1 MYKSVYQQMLK
12 CFTICLSMFLFTC
25 VVHAQSGKKN
35 KKATKVSNKKI
46 DPTRFDAGLQKLPS
60 GIRYKII
67 TKGKG
72 TIKPKPGDYIM
83 MHIRVYVSD
92 SMTFDSYRL
101 NDDLP
106 VPANVTKP
114 AFNGDIM
121 EGIAM
126 MVEGDSAIFQISQDS
141 MYRNGYKPPFAKP
154 GDPVKYQIRIVE
166 VRTKEQ
172 WEKQKA
178 EKAAQATNAQLIKAY
193 IEKKQLD
200 NVTVLDNGLHVAITK
215 EGNGELAKAGQTIS
229 VHYTGSLLDG
239 TVFDSSVKPEFN
251 HPQPYSFALGQGKVI
266 KGWDQALVL
275 LKKGAKATLMIPS
288 ALAYGEQGAPPKIGA
303 NAVLVFEVEVMDLQ

>member
-1 MYKSVYQQMLK
+1 MLLA
-12 CFTICLSMFLFTC
+12 IQGI
-25 VVHAQSGKKN
+25 AQTNSRNKGSAS
-35 KKATKVSNKKI
+35 KKAQPRKAASAAKVIAKLLDSTK
-46 DPTRFDAGLQKLPS
+46 FDAGLIALRS

-67 TKGKG
+67 RHGSGKS
-72 TIKPKPGDYIM
+72 KPKPGDYVM

-92 SMTFDSYRL
+92 SMTFDSYKL

-106 VPANVTKP
+106 VPSSVVKP

-121 EGIAM
+121 EGISM
-126 MVEGDSAIFQISQDS
+126 MVEGDSAIFQVSQDS

-154 GDPVKYQIRIVE
+154 GDPVKYQIVLME

-178 EKAAQATNAQLIKAY
+178 EKAAIATNEQLPKIKNY
-193 IEKKQLD
+193 IEQKALD
-200 NVTVLDNGLHVAITK
+200 NVRVLDNGLHIAISK
-215 EGNGELAKAGQTIS
+215 EGSGDLAKVGQTIA

-275 LKKGAKATLMIPS
+275 LRKGSKATLLIPS
-288 ALAYGEQGAPPKIGA
+288 ALAYGETGAPPKIGA
-303 NAVLVFEVEVMDLQ
+303 NAVLVFEVEVMDLK